1 MPSDRT
7 LPQASWLSLGVRLV
21 VGLAAALSGVMLW
34 LWASLE
40 EQRWRYAP
48 AVFCFCLGVAMCLPA
63 PTGRL
68 REVLS
73 RSVGV
78 LLMLI
83 AAAAA
88 AGLVLF
94 IGSAAGD
101 FEWKHLGGFI
111 ACAILAALGWSLLF
125 PDHYAPIP
133 VDLDD
138 PVMRASIEQARAE
151 LIRLR
156 RGIDEGRKQPFIKFP
171 LKSAEGET
179 EHIWA
184 VVHLLTDETAQVSL
198 ANEPVH
204 EHAEM
209 DPRFSVPLAD
219 LEDWALV
226 DRNGITEGGY
236 THLALA
242 RMYKRDQ
249 GFIPRA
255 MRKQLAAFRDLDLDQ
270 L

>member
-7 LPQASWLSLGVRLV
+7 LPQASWLSLGVRLF

-40 EQRWRYAP
+40 EQRWKYAP
-48 AVFCFCLGVAMCLPA
+48 AVFCFCLAVAMCLPA

-78 LLMLI
+78 VLMLI

-88 AGLVLF
+88 VGLVLF

-101 FEWKHLGGFI
+101 FEWKHNGGFI
-111 ACAILAALGWSLLF
+111 ACVSLAALGWSLLF
-125 PDHYAPIP
+125 PSYYAPIL
-133 VDLDD
+133 VDHDD
-138 PVMRASIEQARAE
+138 PVMKASMEQARRE
-151 LIRLR
+151 LVRLR
-156 RGIDEGRKQPFIKFP
+156 RGIDEGRKQAFIKFP

-179 EHIWA
+179 EHIWGM
-184 VVHLLTDETAQVSL
+184 VHLLTGEMAQVSL

-204 EHAEM
+204 GHAEL
-209 DPRFSVPLAD
+209 DPRFPMPLAD
-219 LEDWALV
+219 LSPRPTSAAGAGRLSASLLRRTNGPRV
-226 DRNGITEGGY
+226 PRNS
-236 THLALA
+236 
-242 RMYKRDQ
+242 
-249 GFIPRA
+249 PW
-255 MRKQLAAFRDLDLDQ
+255 
-270 L
+270 